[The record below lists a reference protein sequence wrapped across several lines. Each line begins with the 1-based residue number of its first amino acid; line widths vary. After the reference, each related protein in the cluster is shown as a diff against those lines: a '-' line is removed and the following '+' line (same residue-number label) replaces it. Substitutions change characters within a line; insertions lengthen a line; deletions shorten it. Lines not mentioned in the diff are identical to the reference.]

1 MAGIKSTDCKDLI
14 PAMGSLPAC
23 ISNCNIVELYNYM
36 RACMLVCHC
45 IVLILMDC
53 FKMLVFIRKSVIG
66 SNIHI
71 EVNAV

>member
-36 RACMLVCHC
+36 RACMHACVSLYCV
-45 IVLILMDC
+45 
-53 FKMLVFIRKSVIG
+53 
-66 SNIHI
+66 NIDGLF
-71 EVNAV
+71 